1 MVELLEE
8 TKEVKYKPIQWCED
22 SLVMYNEGQAWT
34 SVIIDGQPKHCHL
47 GREADV
53 KAILRGDMPI
63 SDKCSYKRQMALARI
78 LKIKEEIN
86 GRQVGGDSLER
97 SNTNGTSRGRQKDP
111 NFSKAR
117 KKITNNKAY
126 HKTKSL
132 SR

>member
-1 MVELLEE
+1 MVEALENIQ
-8 TKEVKYKPIQWCED
+8 VKYQPITWCED
-22 SLVMYNEGQAWT
+22 NLVMYNEGQAWT
-34 SVIIDGQPKHCHL
+34 SVIIDGQPEHCHL
-47 GREADV
+47 GDEATV
-53 KAILRGDMPI
+53 KSIIRGETAI

-78 LKIKEEIN
+78 LTIKEEIN
-86 GRQVGGDSLER
+86 GRQVRGDSLER
-97 SNTNGTSRGRQKDP
+97 SNINGTSRGRQKDP

>member
-1 MVELLEE
+1 MVEALENIQ
-8 TKEVKYKPIQWCED
+8 VNYQPITWCED
-22 SLVMYNEGQAWT
+22 NLVMYNEGQAWT
-34 SVIIDGQPKHCHL
+34 SVIIDGQPEHVHL
-47 GREADV
+47 GQEVDV
-53 KAILRGDMPI
+53 KVIISGNMPI
-63 SDKCSYKRQMALARI
+63 SDTCSYKRYQALKRI
-78 LKIKEEIN
+78 IQLKEEIN

-97 SNTNGTSRGRQKDP
+97 CNTNGTSRSRQKDP